1 MYMGSVIST
10 IKIAMRD
17 VKYKKVQ
24 TSEINRLTA
33 ENEELK
39 NKLLK
44 TEATLNKTMI
54 KYDNVNRFA
63 YNTTHIVI

>member
-44 TEATLNKTMI
+44 TETTLNKTMI
-54 KYDNVNRFA
+54 KYDNVKRFA
-63 YNTTHIVI
+63 YNTTYIVK